1 MSVEYKVPRILWENL
16 ESVLLAQSRRYIG
29 ELAKRL
35 GISEKEL
42 QKRVLPSSDSLK
54 IMIQDSQAESN
65 QCKSYIQHGVMTT
78 YCRKP
83 VAYHSDYCTIHRQQ
97 RMTLIPGSDTN
108 EPVVVQKVKD
118 QHTIEPLWVKQ
129 NILIN
134 SQGHK
139 VGIIYPEENRM
150 KLFVLPQSITQ

>member
-1 MSVEYKVPRILWENL
+1 MSVALEYKVPRILWENL

-42 QKRVLPSSDSLK
+42 QKRVLPSSDSLM

-65 QCKSYIQHGVMTT
+65 QCKSYVQHDTMTT

-83 VAYHSDYCTIHRQQ
+83 VAYHSDYCTVHRQH
-97 RMTLIPGSDTN
+97 RMTLIPGE
-108 EPVVVQKVKD
+108 EPIVVQKVKD

-134 SQGHK
+134 SQGHT
-139 VGIIYPEENRM
+139 VGVLHPEESRM
-150 KLFVLPQSITQ
+150 KLFVLPQE